1 MSYSPYYTGGWQTG
15 ETGGTPITP
24 AALNHMDSGIGANAA
39 AAAEQAE
46 DISDVNALLG
56 NTSMGTT
63 ATTVTGAIKEHSNKI
78 GNTSMGTTAQTLT
91 GAIAEHESD
100 ISALNGKFS
109 AIIGYKTVDVGSVT
123 ILADGYLSLNSY
135 RPATPTGYQFMF
147 ALVNAWS
154 STTSKTAFNITD
166 NGTWLI
172 GTGGDTITGLKID
185 YFYIKVG
192 CLGTLT

>member
-1 MSYSPYYTGGWQTG
+1 MATEYNITQKQYNGTDYDTLYPKTTSQQVLLNDGAISYTGDATVNG
-15 ETGGTPITP
+15 
-24 AALNHMDSGIGANAA
+24 ALTKQ
-39 AAAEQAE
+39 QAE
-46 DISDVNALLG
+46 IDS
-56 NTSMGTT
+56 
-63 ATTVTGAIKEHSNKI
+63 
-78 GNTSMGTTAQTLT
+78 
-91 GAIAEHESD
+91 
-100 ISALNGKFS
+100 LNSKFS

-123 ILADGYLSLNSY
+123 ILADGYLNLNSY

-172 GTGGDTITGLKID
+172 GTGGDTITGLQID

-192 CLGTLT
+192 CLGTLI

>member
-91 GAIAEHESD
+91 GAIAEHEGD
-100 ISALNGKFS
+100 ISALNGKWVVETKTLS
-109 AIIGYKTVDVGSVT
+109 VPNVAAGATQWVTSSIAKSGYTAVGAVGWYFAGGTANSFLFPYSMRVVGNNSSVAVRNLGIDASSGVSMQIDVLYQKT
-123 ILADGYLSLNSY
+123 
-135 RPATPTGYQFMF
+135 
-147 ALVNAWS
+147 
-154 STTSKTAFNITD
+154 
-166 NGTWLI
+166 
-172 GTGGDTITGLKID
+172 
-185 YFYIKVG
+185 
-192 CLGTLT
+192 